1 MGQFLGERRD
11 ERVWTVARE
20 ERGVYWSG
28 EGPNALEVVYVE
40 SASEPSRS
48 QVSKLWHERQGRR
61 AAPVLLVAAWPAGD
75 ASRAWLC
82 GPIGEDPPMA
92 VRDLGQA
99 ERLAAQA
106 LSEPSRTFAI
116 QYLNGALA
124 EVEDPVPGVR
134 NDGLLATHELREG
147 VRLRRDWKAACER
160 SKSLVNLRDRALV
173 EGLGYRI
180 EQRDDH
186 AVLRAADGEEIRAV
200 AVFLDRS
207 ERPDRPSARFDQR
220 TPVTHALTL
229 ADREGLR
236 WVVAVRGS
244 TLRLYSTATSGA
256 AGQRGRTETFVEL
269 DLPLL
274 ADEHAGYLSLLFAA
288 DALATGGTFDEI
300 AAASR
305 DFTTSLSE
313 RMRERIYERTV
324 PDLALAI
331 ARSHDGTLDK
341 AALDAIYHA
350 ALTVLFRLLF
360 IAYAEDQ
367 RLLPYAA
374 SEDYRANSLK
384 AIAQRFASRI
394 NAGEPLGFTNPFDS
408 AAPVTQGDGTD
419 ELWSRCRALF
429 QAVDQGNKSWDIPP
443 YNGGLFSEKSAEG
456 ARIARLSLTNAE
468 FGPALAALLLDR
480 TPDGGIGPIDF
491 RSLSVREFGS
501 IYEGLLESDLAVA
514 EQDLTL
520 KKDAKAKGLV
530 YVPAGGADEII
541 VPAGAAYLHNS
552 SGARKATGSY
562 FTPAFAVD
570 HLVDTA
576 LRPALSEHLD
586 KVEALLDAGD
596 EVGAAEL
603 LLDFR
608 VADISMGS
616 GHFLTA
622 AIDAIEA
629 MVTDFLARRPIPQLV
644 AELARLHRAANDAL
658 GSSADRYDI
667 EGAQLLRRLIAR
679 RCIYGVD
686 MNLISVELARV
697 SIWIHTFVPGL
708 PLSFLDR
715 TLVVG
720 DSLTGIG
727 TVSEALEALVGTSL
741 DTGSYQ
747 NISFFDDPVREGLRA
762 AEEPLRRLGAISD
775 ATLIEVTEAHEI
787 TTAARAAVQP
797 ISDLF
802 DLIVA
807 HRLDEVLIPPKAH
820 FGQLPEEVV
829 AVARRVAQELGVIHF
844 PVVFPEVFLRSQGG
858 FDVIVGNPPWEEIT
872 VERNR
877 FWAAHSPGLKAL
889 PAGEQEAQIARLA
902 ADRPDLEAE
911 YLREVQR
918 AERYRSILLAGPF
931 PGLGTGDPDLYKA
944 FSWRFWHLTGA
955 GGRTGVVLPRSA
967 LAAAGSAEWRR
978 RVLTEGA
985 LTSVLMMTNT
995 GGWIFEGVHQQY
1007 SVGLLVFRRGR
1018 REEETLTLWGPFSSR
1033 AQFDAGL
1040 DGKPA
1045 VVGIDEFLTWTPT
1058 AALPLLPTTTSAS
1071 IFAALRRHTPVRDLP
1086 FRYVRELDASNDRE
1100 HMISN
1105 DPGRNDVWTVYGGK
1119 AFDLWTPET
1128 GEYYAWA
1135 EPEYIRTHLQT
1146 KRLNQARISS
1156 SVMSR
1161 MPREWVEDPETLP
1174 VLHPRLAFR
1183 DVTNRTNTRTLIAC
1197 LVPGRHPLTNAA
1209 PYLLRLPEA
1218 TTMDEAYL
1226 LGVLSAIPM
1235 DWQMRRTVELHVNL
1249 NVLEPAGVPWPDK
1262 THPGRVLV
1270 AEAAARLA
1278 TPDERFAAWADEAGV
1293 AVGSVRTDEERDD
1306 LVALI
1311 DAAVAR
1317 LYGLD
1322 QSDVGHI
1329 FETFHTGWDPSD
1341 RDRRLGSVLNHL
1353 EGFAWDPAPTP

>member
-1 MGQFLGERRD
+1 MGRFLEGRRD

-20 ERGVYWSG
+20 ERGTYWTG
-28 EGPNALEVVYVE
+28 EGQNALEVVYVE

-48 QVSKLWHERQGRR
+48 QVTKLWHERQGRR
-61 AAPVLLVAAWPAGD
+61 AAPVLLVAAWPTGD
-75 ASRAWLC
+75 AARAWLC

-92 VRDLGQA
+92 IRDLGQA

-106 LSEPSRTFAI
+106 LAEPSRTFAI

-124 EVEDPVPGVR
+124 EVDDPLPGVR

-160 SKSLVNLRDRALV
+160 SRSLVNLRDRALV
-173 EGLGYRI
+173 AGLGYRI
-180 EQRDDH
+180 DQRGDH

-200 AVFLDRS
+200 AVFLDRG

-288 DALATGGTFDEI
+288 DALAAGGTFDEI
-300 AAASR
+300 ATASR
-305 DFTTSLSE
+305 DFTTGLSE

-324 PDLALAI
+324 PNLALAI
-331 ARSHDGTLDK
+331 ARSHDGPLDK

-360 IAYAEDQ
+360 VAYAEDQ

-384 AIAQRFASRI
+384 AIAQRFAGRI
-394 NAGEPLGFTNPFDS
+394 NAGEPLGFADPFS
-408 AAPVTQGDGTD
+408 TAAPATPGDRTD

-429 QAVDQGNKSWDIPP
+429 QAVDKGNTGWDIPP
-443 YNGGLFSEKSAEG
+443 YNGGLFSETSPEG
-456 ARIARLSLTNAE
+456 ARIAGLSLTNAE

-480 TPDGGIGPIDF
+480 TPDGGVGPIDF

-514 EQDLTL
+514 EQDLAL
-520 KKDAKAKGLV
+520 KTDAEEGLV
-530 YVPAGGADEII
+530 YVPAGEDDEVV
-541 VPAGAAYLHNS
+541 VPAGAAYLHNA
-552 SGARKATGSY
+552 SGARKTTGSY

-570 HLVDTA
+570 HLLDTA
-576 LRPALSEHLD
+576 LRPALNEHLD
-586 KVEALLDAGD
+586 RVEVLLDAGD

-629 MVTDFLARRPIPQLV
+629 LVTDFLARRPIPRFS
-644 AELARLHRAANDAL
+644 AELARLHRAATDAL
-658 GSSADRYDI
+658 GGSADRYDI

-686 MNLISVELARV
+686 LNPISVELARV
-697 SIWIHTFVPGL
+697 SVWIHTFVPGL

-727 TVSEALEALVGTSL
+727 TIAEALEELLGTNP
-741 DTGSYQ
+741 DAGSYQ
-747 NISFFDDPVREGLRA
+747 NFTFFDDPVRAGLRA

-775 ATLIEVTEAHEI
+775 ATLDEVAEAKSI
-787 TTAARAAVQP
+787 ADTAREAIQP

-807 HRLDEVLIPPKAH
+807 QRLGEVHGAPVAH
-820 FGQLPEEVV
+820 FGELPEETV
-829 AVARRVAQELGVIHF
+829 AVGRRVAHELGVIHF
-844 PVVFPEVFLRSQGG
+844 PVAFPEVFLRERGG
-858 FDVIVGNPPWEEIT
+858 FDVIVGNPPWKEVT
-872 VERNR
+872 VERDR
-877 FWAAHSPGLKAL
+877 FWTAHAPGLQSL
-889 PAGEQEAQIARLA
+889 SAGDQAAQIARLA
-902 ADRPDLEAE
+902 ADRPDLDRE
-911 YLREVQR
+911 YLRDVER
-918 AERYRSILLAGPF
+918 AERYRRILLAGPF

-967 LAAAGSAEWRR
+967 LSAAGSAEWRR
-978 RVLTEGA
+978 TILTDGA
-985 LTSVLMMTNT
+985 LTDVVVLKNT
-995 GGWIFEGVHQQY
+995 AGWIFESVTPQY
-1007 SVGLLVFRRGR
+1007 TVALVVFRRGR
-1018 REEETLTLWGPFSSR
+1018 GVDETLTLWGPFSSR
-1033 AQFDAGL
+1033 SQFDAGL
-1040 DGKPA
+1040 SGKPA
-1045 VVGIDEFLTWTPT
+1045 VVGIDEFSGWTST

-1071 IFAALRRHTPVRDLP
+1071 IFATMRRHTPFRDLP
-1086 FRYVRELDASNDRE
+1086 FRYVRELDASNDRK
-1100 HMISN
+1100 HMIS
-1105 DPGRNDVWTVYGGK
+1105 DDLGRNDVWTVYGGK

-1128 GEYYAWA
+1128 GRYYAWA
-1135 EPEYIRTHLQT
+1135 DPDYIMAHLQA
-1146 KRLNQARISS
+1146 KRLSQARRRS

-1161 MPREWVEDPETLP
+1161 MPREWVTDPTTLP
-1174 VLHPRLAFR
+1174 VLHPRIAFR
-1183 DVTNRTNTRTLIAC
+1183 DIARATDKRTLIAC
-1197 LVPGRHPLTNAA
+1197 LVPGQHPLTNKA
-1209 PYLLRLPEA
+1209 PYLLRLSEA
-1218 TTMDEAYL
+1218 TTIDEAYL
-1226 LGVLSAIPM
+1226 LGVLSSIPM
-1235 DWQMRRTVELHVNL
+1235 DWQMRRTVELTVNL
-1249 NVLEPAGVPWPDK
+1249 NIIEPAGVPWPDH

-1278 TPDERFAAWADEAGV
+1278 TPDERFAVWAEEAGV
-1293 AVGSVRTDEERDD
+1293 AVGSVGTDEERDD

-1322 QSDVGHI
+1322 HSDVEHI
-1329 FETFHTGWDPSD
+1329 FETFHAGWDPSD
-1341 RDRRLGSVLNHL
+1341 RDRRLGAVLTHL

>member
-1 MGQFLGERRD
+1 MGLFLGDRRD

-20 ERGVYWSG
+20 KRGLYWTG
-28 EGPNALEVVYVE
+28 EGQNALEVVYVE

-61 AAPVLLVAAWPAGD
+61 AAPVLLVVAWSIGD
-75 ASRAWLC
+75 SPRAWLC
-82 GPIGEDPPMA
+82 GPLGEAPPMA

-99 ERLAAQA
+99 ERIAAQA

-124 EVEDPVPGVR
+124 EVDDPLPGVR
-134 NDGLLATHELREG
+134 NDGLLATHELRKG

-160 SKSLVNLRDRALV
+160 SQSLVNLRDRALV

-180 EQRDDH
+180 EQRGDH
-186 AVLRAADGEEIRAV
+186 AVLRAADGEKIRAV
-200 AVFLDRS
+200 AVFLDRG

-256 AGQRGRTETFVEL
+256 AGQRGRTDTFVEL

-331 ARSHDGTLDK
+331 ARRHDGPLDQE
-341 AALDAIYHA
+341 ALGDTYHA

-394 NAGEPLGFTNPFDS
+394 NAGEPLGFTDPFNT
-408 AAPVTQGDGTD
+408 AGRVTQGDGTD

-429 QAVDQGNKSWDIPP
+429 QAVDQGNRSWDIPP
-443 YNGGLFSEKSAEG
+443 YNGGLFSKTSAEG
-456 ARIARLSLTNAE
+456 ARIAGLSLTNAE

-514 EQDLTL
+514 EQDLAL
-520 KKDAKAKGLV
+520 KSDAEEGLI
-530 YVPAGGADEII
+530 YVPAGDGDEII

-570 HLVDTA
+570 HLLDTA

-586 KVEALLDAGD
+586 KVEGLLDAGD
-596 EVGAAEL
+596 EVAAAEL

-629 MVTDFLARRPIPQLV
+629 MVTDFLARRPIPAFS

-658 GSSADRYDI
+658 GSSAVRYDI

-686 MNLISVELARV
+686 INPISVELARV
-697 SIWIHTFVPGL
+697 SVWIHTFVPGL

-720 DSLTGIG
+720 DSLAGIG

-741 DTGSYQ
+741 ETGSFQ
-747 NISFFDDPVREGLRA
+747 NVSFFDDPVREGLRA

-775 ATLIEVTEAHEI
+775 ATLDEVTEALAI
-787 TTAARAAVQP
+787 ARQARAAVQP
-797 ISDLF
+797 VSDLF

-807 HRLDEVLIPPKAH
+807 QRLGEVHIPPKAH
-820 FGQLPEEVV
+820 FGQLPDEVV
-829 AVARRVAQELGVIHF
+829 AVGHRVADELGVIHF
-844 PVVFPEVFLRSQGG
+844 PVAFPEVFLRDRGG
-858 FDVIVGNPPWEEIT
+858 FDVIVGNPPWEELRFDT
-872 VERNR
+872 DR
-877 FWAAHSPGLKAL
+877 FWAANFPGHLAL
-889 PAGEQEAQIARLA
+889 PSAQRAAARAAYQAEQPELAAEAERRQFALARMGAMLNAGPDGGSDLAIMFSKRVTRLIRDGGFLGFVLPNSGTLGAARTWVEWRRMLRERGALRVVSTLSNRNGWLFNDVDNRYSIIFLAWQAGPSSVDAATAIRGRFYDRDSFLSAEESGALRATAAELEEWTPGKAFIPAPPRHGSGDLLRRFIAHPRLGEQRQDFSVAAAHDGTASVTEDFIRRSEGSACNIQVVQGRNIAHWTIPSVVATVAEDIIPEELRSIIAEPRIAFRQIARPDDQHSFIVAPLPPMTFAKETSYALRFSERDPEAELFVLAVLSSQVFDWQARCWNDFRILPSLFGFFRVPEFQRESKLHQRIVSAARALLDAQQFGAWGATGSTSEPSLA
-902 ADRPDLEAE
+902 A
-911 YLREVQR
+911 V
-918 AERYRSILLAGPF
+918 S
-931 PGLGTGDPDLYKA
+931 
-944 FSWRFWHLTGA
+944 
-955 GGRTGVVLPRSA
+955 
-967 LAAAGSAEWRR
+967 
-978 RVLTEGA
+978 
-985 LTSVLMMTNT
+985 
-995 GGWIFEGVHQQY
+995 
-1007 SVGLLVFRRGR
+1007 
-1018 REEETLTLWGPFSSR
+1018 
-1033 AQFDAGL
+1033 
-1040 DGKPA
+1040 
-1045 VVGIDEFLTWTPT
+1045 
-1058 AALPLLPTTTSAS
+1058 
-1071 IFAALRRHTPVRDLP
+1071 
-1086 FRYVRELDASNDRE
+1086 ELDA
-1100 HMISN
+1100 
-1105 DPGRNDVWTVYGGK
+1105 
-1119 AFDLWTPET
+1119 
-1128 GEYYAWA
+1128 
-1135 EPEYIRTHLQT
+1135 
-1146 KRLNQARISS
+1146 
-1156 SVMSR
+1156 
-1161 MPREWVEDPETLP
+1161 
-1174 VLHPRLAFR
+1174 
-1183 DVTNRTNTRTLIAC
+1183 
-1197 LVPGRHPLTNAA
+1197 
-1209 PYLLRLPEA
+1209 
-1218 TTMDEAYL
+1218 
-1226 LGVLSAIPM
+1226 
-1235 DWQMRRTVELHVNL
+1235 
-1249 NVLEPAGVPWPDK
+1249 
-1262 THPGRVLV
+1262 
-1270 AEAAARLA
+1270 
-1278 TPDERFAAWADEAGV
+1278 
-1293 AVGSVRTDEERDD
+1293 
-1306 LVALI
+1306 LVAL
-1311 DAAVAR
+1311 A
-1317 LYGLD
+1317 YGLND
-1322 QSDVGHI
+1322 RDLATI
-1329 FETFHTGWDPSD
+1329 FETFHVSRVDEAR
-1341 RDRRLGSVLNHL
+1341 RDLAVEHLLRLL
-1353 EGFAWDPAPTP
+1353 